1 MYNDCFQFLQGI
13 TLVLREIESNPY
25 KIWGSYGLCESS
37 EYPGEIESNSYAIVF
52 FFFSF
57 FLGGGRGEAGGLNKM
72 HHGQCE
78 SGE

>member
-1 MYNDCFQFLQGI
+1 MH
-13 TLVLREIESNPY
+13 
-25 KIWGSYGLCESS
+25 YGLCESG
-37 EYPGEIESNSYAIVF
+37 EYSGEIESSSYAIVF

-57 FLGGGRGEAGGLNKM
+57 FFGGGGRGEAGRLNKM